1 MQYTPEYLINK
12 VKESLVEQHCDECG
26 CSFQG
31 SRVEEDKRLDELR
44 GLGYD
49 VKLVT
54 LCNDCYLKHHDDQML
69 KVLMDLGADNEA
81 KYMEL
86 TRTHAFIKIRQNTW
100 CNKLLQGK
108 YKTYP
113 YEPLYLDALIAHHQ
127 GKQSFHDEK
136 GGLRVVKDFIK

>member
-54 LCNDCYLKHHDDQML
+54 LCNDCYLKHHDDQL
-69 KVLMDLGADNEA
+69 S
-81 KYMEL
+81 
-86 TRTHAFIKIRQNTW
+86 AFIKNLQNKKVLAS
-100 CNKLLQGK
+100 C
-108 YKTYP
+108 
-113 YEPLYLDALIAHHQ
+113 
-127 GKQSFHDEK
+127 
-136 GGLRVVKDFIK
+136 